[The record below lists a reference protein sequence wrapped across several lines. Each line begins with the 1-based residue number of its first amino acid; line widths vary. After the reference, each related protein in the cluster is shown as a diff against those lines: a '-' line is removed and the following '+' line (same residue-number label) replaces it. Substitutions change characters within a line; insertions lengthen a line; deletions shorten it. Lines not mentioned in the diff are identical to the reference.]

1 MPPYVIV
8 LIIVGAILGM
18 FVVSHFIVS
27 YLIFRKYFGRRSEKV
42 INDYF
47 LYSHNYDSV
56 RDILIKNKTDLE
68 TREHSVVETSAYDG
82 IKLAAYY
89 FPNNSE
95 KTVIFFHGH
104 HANPTGIFG
113 YHAMAAINRGYN
125 VLVVHERAHFS
136 SGGKYSTFGFREQ
149 HDVLTWIDYVKN
161 QYNCKSIYLYGM
173 SMGATS
179 ICLASPKFD
188 NSIVKA
194 MVVDAAFPSLTK
206 LIKQLAAYFH
216 VPAFAFLWTVKMYA
230 KIFANLSFN
239 SFDTSESLQF
249 DNTPTLF
256 IHATNDTIAIESFFK
271 DNYDKCSSLKKDKL
285 IIKDGYHAIS
295 VVQMGEEAL
304 NKIFDFYRKA
314 EE

>member
-1 MPPYVIV
+1 MPPYAIT
-8 LIIVGAILGM
+8 LIIIGAILGM
-18 FVVSHFIVS
+18 FIISHFIVS
-27 YLIFRKYFGRRSEKV
+27 YIIFRKYFGRRSEKQ
-42 INDYF
+42 INNYF

-68 TREHSVVETSAYDG
+68 KRNYSIVEATAYYG
-82 IKLAAYY
+82 IKLIGYY
-89 FPNNSE
+89 FPNNSD
-95 KTVIFFHGH
+95 KTIIFLHGH

-113 YHAMAAINRGYN
+113 FHAMGAIKRGYN

-149 HDVLTWIDYVKN
+149 HDVITWIDFVKN
-161 QYNCKSIYLYGM
+161 QYSCKSIYLYGM

-179 ICLASPKFD
+179 VSLACKNFD
-188 NSIVKA
+188 VSIVKA
-194 MVVDAAFPSLTK
+194 MVIDAAYPSLPK
-206 LIKQLAAYFH
+206 LVKQLAKQLH
-216 VPAFAFLWTVKMYA
+216 VPSFAFLWTVKIYA
-230 KIFANLSFN
+230 KIFAKLSFN
-239 SFDTSESLQF
+239 SFDTTESLQF
-249 DNTPTLF
+249 DNVPTLF

-271 DNYDKCSSLKKDKL
+271 DNYDKCSSMKKDKL

-304 NKIFDFYRKA
+304 NKIFDFYKKA